1 MFRRLRL
8 TGLVA
13 ALVIALALSACTPKS
28 VAMVNGE
35 AVGKKQFD
43 ARVADV
49 QAQYAAYGIEVTD
62 ETLAAIQQDVLE
74 QMIDELLLVQGAKQ
88 AGIVV
93 STEEVDAYYA
103 EMASGYEDEAAF
115 LTAAE
120 ENGYTKA
127 SLRAEIAQY
136 LLIANYQEQHIEAS
150 VDLDTIAV
158 TDAEMRDLY
167 ASYAEQI
174 PDIPPYDEVAIYLE
188 QELRDQK
195 IADLG
200 IIESLLV
207 DLRAAAKIEK
217 SL

>member
-1 MFRRLRL
+1 MFRRLWL
-8 TGLVA
+8 IGLVA
-13 ALVIALALSACTPKS
+13 ALVVVLALSACTPKS
-28 VAMVNGE
+28 VATVNGE
-35 AVGKKQFD
+35 AVDRKQFD

-49 QAQYAAYGIEVTD
+49 KAQYASYEIEVTD
-62 ETLAAIQQDVLE
+62 ETLAAIRQDVLE

-103 EMASGYEDEAAF
+103 EMASGYENEAAF
-115 LTAAE
+115 LVAAE

-127 SLRAEIAQY
+127 SLREEIAQY
-136 LLIANYQEQHIEAS
+136 LLIANYQEQHIEAN
-150 VDLDTIAV
+150 VDLDAILV
-158 TDAEMRDLY
+158 TEAEMRDLY
-167 ASYAEQI
+167 ASYAEQMT
-174 PDIPPYDEVAIYLE
+174 DIPPYDEVAVYLE

-200 IIESLLV
+200 IIEALV
-207 DLRAAAKIEK
+207 AELRAAATIEK